1 MIDNGKSYACNDI
14 SITPESEKTLNKLK
28 PTVIP

>member
-1 MIDNGKSYACNDI
+1 MIDNGKSYPCNDI
-14 SITPESEKTLNKLK
+14 SITPGSEKTLNKFT

>member
-14 SITPESEKTLNKLK
+14 SITPESENKFT